1 MKSKSLTWILTII
14 FAIGTFIDLIDGY
27 LPKLISSV
35 SITLAFLC
43 FSLAAGKSSSKL
55 NVVGYTFLFVAFL
68 GFAYRL
74 VKHYH
79 LF

>member
-1 MKSKSLTWILTII
+1 MKNKPAVWILTLI

-35 SITLAFLC
+35 SITLALLC
-43 FSLAAGKSSSKL
+43 FAIAAGKPGSKL
-55 NVVGYTFLFVAFL
+55 NVAAYTFLFVAFL

-74 VKHYH
+74 ARHYH
-79 LF
+79 WL